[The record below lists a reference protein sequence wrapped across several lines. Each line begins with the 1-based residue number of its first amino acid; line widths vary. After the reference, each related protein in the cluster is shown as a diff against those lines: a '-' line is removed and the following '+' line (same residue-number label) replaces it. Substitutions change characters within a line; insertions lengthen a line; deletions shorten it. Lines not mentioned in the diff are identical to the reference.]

1 MLQSLSALSYFFI
14 PSIISIIIIY
24 GLYKHVSI
32 YESFIEGAKEGLK
45 SAVEIMPFIIAIFV
59 GIESIV
65 SSGAMDFFETLF
77 SPVFSLLHIPKELI
91 SLILLRPVSGS
102 GSLVLMERIM
112 IDSGVDTFVGRCAST
127 MVGTCETI
135 FYVLAL
141 YFGVTSVKKM
151 RHAFIAGLV
160 GYIVS
165 IIATIFICQYI

>member
-1 MLQSLSALSYFFI
+1 MSQLLSSLSYLFI
-14 PSIISIIIIY
+14 PGILSIVIIY

-32 YESFIEGAKEGLK
+32 YDCFIEGAKDGLK
-45 SAVEIMPFIIAIFV
+45 SSVEIMPFIIAIFI
-59 GIESIV
+59 GIEALV
-65 SSGAMDFFETLF
+65 SSGAMNFFEHLF
-77 SPVFSLLHIPKELI
+77 SPIFSFLHIPKELM

-112 IDSGVDTFVGRCAST
+112 SENGVDTYIGNCSSI

-141 YFGVTSVKKM
+141 YFGVTAVKKM
-151 RHAFIAGLV
+151 RHAFTAGIV

-165 IIATIFICQYI
+165 IIASIVVCQYI